1 MFPSLP
7 LRYPATVAGSTQK
20 GESVRIKIGTAA
32 LAASLALAGCAAP
45 AASTSAPASSG
56 SAAAAGQTI
65 RILAEGGGVGLQK
78 GIAEQFTKDTGIKV
92 EFVEVPYADVH
103 DKLAADISSSAGAY
117 DLATIDVIWM
127 TEFGPAL
134 TQIDD
139 LMTAEV
145 TGDLP
150 AALVADA
157 KFEDHF
163 IGVPQWANA
172 EILFYR
178 KDLFADAKE
187 QKAFKDQFGYDLV
200 PPTNWQQYRDVA
212 KFFNRP
218 KDKLYGTAVKGA
230 VETEWLAYVLQAGA
244 KSVVLDQSGAVII
257 DDANHLKALEEYTAP
272 YCGDKVGPD
281 PATTDWAAAQNLF
294 YQGQSAMM
302 LFWAHAYRMT
312 PKDSKVEGKVG
323 VAPMIAGPGGIAAI
337 PGPWYN
343 VIPSDSAHPDLAKQY
358 IKYAYDHNA
367 MGIDAPLGLAA
378 RTSAYQQFQDKDG
391 YEAFKPLLTT
401 LNAPATTGRP
411 MDVHWQQITDEVL
424 TPTVQKALTC
434 KTAPKDVLAEA
445 KTKIEAILKQ

>member
-1 MFPSLP
+1 MRF
-7 LRYPATVAGSTQK
+7 
-20 GESVRIKIGTAA
+20 KIGAAA
-32 LAASLALAGCAAP
+32 LAASLMLGGCTAATT
-45 AASTSAPASSG
+45 ASTPASSSG
-56 SAAAAGQTI
+56 SAAAGQTI

-103 DKLAADISSSAGAY
+103 DKLAADISAGAGSY

-127 TEFGPAL
+127 TEFGPSL
-134 TQIDD
+134 QPIDD
-139 LMTAEV
+139 LMGSEV
-145 TGDLP
+145 TSDLP
-150 AALVADA
+150 ASLVADA

-163 IGVPQWANA
+163 VGMPQWANA

-178 KDLFADAKE
+178 KDLFSDAKE
-187 QKAFKDQFGYDLV
+187 QKAFKAQFGYDLV
-200 PPTNWQQYRDVA
+200 PPTTWQQYRDVA

-218 KDKLYGTAVKGA
+218 KDGLYGTAVKGA
-230 VETEWLAYVLQAGA
+230 VETEWLAYVLQAGS
-244 KSVVLDQSGAVII
+244 KSVVLDNSGSVII
-257 DDANHLKALEEYTAP
+257 DDANHVKALEEYIAP
-272 YCGDKVGPD
+272 YCTDKVGPD
-281 PATTDWAAAQNLF
+281 PATTDWTAAQNLF
-294 YQGQSAMM
+294 YQGKSAMM

-312 PKDSKVEGKVG
+312 PDDSKVSGKVG

-343 VIPSDSAHPDLAKQY
+343 VIPNDSPHADLAKQY

-367 MGIDAPLGLAA
+367 LGIQGTLGLAA
-378 RTSAYQQFQDKDG
+378 RTSAYEQYQDKPG

-411 MDVHWQQITDEVL
+411 MNVHWQQITDDVL
-424 TPTVQKALTC
+424 VPSVQKALTC
-434 KTAPKDVLAEA
+434 KVSPQDVLAEA

>member
-1 MFPSLP
+1 M
-7 LRYPATVAGSTQK
+7 
-20 GESVRIKIGTAA
+20 
-32 LAASLALAGCAAP
+32 
-45 AASTSAPASSG
+45 
-56 SAAAAGQTI
+56 
-65 RILAEGGGVGLQK
+65 
-78 GIAEQFTKDTGIKV
+78 KV

-103 DKLAADISSSAGAY
+103 DKLAADISTGAGAY

-127 TEFGPAL
+127 TEFGPTLAS
-134 TQIDD
+134 IDD
-139 LMTAEV
+139 LMTADV

-163 IGVPQWANA
+163 IGMPQWANA
-172 EILFYR
+172 EIMFYR
-178 KDLFADAKE
+178 KDLFSDAKE
-187 QKAFKDQFGYDLV
+187 QKAFQAQFGYGLV
-200 PPTNWQQYRDVA
+200 PPTTWQQYRDVA
-212 KFFNRP
+212 KFFTRP

-230 VETEWLAYVLQAGA
+230 VETEWLAYVLQAGSP
-244 KSVVLDQSGAVII
+244 SVVLDKSGSVII
-257 DDANHLKALEEYTAP
+257 DDANHVKALEEYIAP
-272 YCGDKVGPD
+272 YCTDKVGPD

-312 PKDSKVEGKVG
+312 PKDSKVDGKVG
-323 VAPMIAGPGGIAAI
+323 VAPMIGGPGGVAAI

-343 VIPSDSAHPDLAKQY
+343 VIPNDSPHADLAKKY

-378 RTSAYQQFQDKDG
+378 RTSAYQQFQDKAG
-391 YEAFKPLLTT
+391 YEAFKPLLAT

-411 MDVHWQQITDEVL
+411 MNVHWQQITDQVL
-424 TPTVQKALTC
+424 TPSVQKALTC
-434 KTAPKDVLAEA
+434 KVSPKDVLAEA

>member
-1 MFPSLP
+1 M
-7 LRYPATVAGSTQK
+7 K
-20 GESVRIKIGTAA
+20 GESVRLKIGTAA
-32 LAASLALAGCAAP
+32 LAASLALAGCS
-45 AASTSAPASSG
+45 ASATASAPASSSG

-78 GIAEQFTKDTGIKV
+78 GIAEQFTKDTGVKV

-103 DKLAADISSSAGAY
+103 DKLAADISTGAGAY

-127 TEFGPAL
+127 TEFGPSLAP
-134 TQIDD
+134 IDD
-139 LMTAEV
+139 LMTADV

-163 IGVPQWANA
+163 IGMPQWANA

-187 QKAFKDQFGYDLV
+187 QKAFKAQFGYDLV
-200 PPTNWQQYRDVA
+200 PPTTWQQYRDVA

-230 VETEWLAYVLQAGA
+230 VETEWLAYVLQAGSP
-244 KSVVLDQSGAVII
+244 SVVLDKSGAVII
-257 DDANHLKALEEYTAP
+257 DDANHVKALEEYIAP
-272 YCGDKVGPD
+272 YCTDKVGPD

-312 PKDSKVEGKVG
+312 PEDSKVSDKVG

-343 VIPSDSAHPDLAKQY
+343 VIPNDSPHADLAKQY
-358 IKYAYDHNA
+358 IAYAYEHNA

-378 RTSAYQQFQDKDG
+378 RTSAYEQFQDKAG
-391 YEAFKPLLTT
+391 YEAFTPLLTT

-411 MDVHWQQITDEVL
+411 MDVHWQQITDQVL
-424 TPTVQKALTC
+424 TPSVQKALTC
-434 KTAPKDVLAEA
+434 TASPTDVLAEA
-445 KTKIEAILKQ
+445 RTKIEAILKQ